1 MIPFNKN
8 ILPRLKGSY
17 IVGGSI
23 RDLLL
28 GRTPI
33 DYDIAVTGNPEQF
46 AKQLMAKSDGHLV
59 RLGKPGKMIIR
70 VISGNLIFDITS
82 LNGTSIEDDLN
93 QRDFTINAIAYD
105 LYSEEI
111 IDCLGGLQDLADKKV
126 RMVTNDIFK
135 KDPVRLIRAYRIG
148 ACLNFEIEDTTA
160 KTITSDTKLLK
171 NIPGERMRAELLS
184 MLGTS
189 TSYLYLSQ
197 MATSGLLTAIFP
209 DLDRLKGCFQN
220 HYHHFDGF
228 EHTLRAYGHLETLL
242 NDPGKFLPD
251 MSDKIHQYIDNN
263 KPALIKCA
271 ILLHDIGKP
280 LMKTLDGSGKCH
292 FYGHARKSADM
303 AQKISQGL
311 RFSNLERQ
319 FIDGIIR
326 NHMKPL
332 SLFIAYEKKTLTQK
346 GITRFYKKCGEYTPA
361 LLLTA
366 IADTQAKQNKINHKN
381 NAFMAFLKKMIFE
394 YFYNFQPISN
404 EPPLITGRDLIHVF
418 GLKPSPLFRKFL
430 DLVDDAKLTKTI
442 KNRSEALELIREFLI
457 RTSRNQTGS

>member
-1 MIPFNKN
+1 MIQFNKN
-8 ILPRLKGSY
+8 ILPRLKGTY
-17 IVGGSI
+17 IIGGSV

-28 GRTPI
+28 GRTPT

-46 AKQLMAKSDGHLV
+46 AKKLMAKSDGHLV
-59 RLGKPGKMIIR
+59 RLGKPGQMIIR
-70 VISGNLIFDITS
+70 VISGDLIFDITS
-82 LNGTSIEDDLN
+82 LNGTSIEDNLN

-105 LYSEEI
+105 LYSERI

-126 RMVTNDIFK
+126 RMVSKEIFK

-148 ACLNFEIEDTTA
+148 ACLNFEIEA
-160 KTITSDTKLLK
+160 KTATAIKSNTQLLK
-171 NIPGERMRAELLS
+171 NIAGERIRVELFT
-184 MLGTS
+184 MIGTS

-197 MATSGLLTAIFP
+197 MAISGLLTAIFP

-220 HYHHFDGF
+220 HHHHFDGF
-228 EHTLRAYGHLETLL
+228 EHTMRAYGHLETLL
-242 NDPGKFLPD
+242 NDPGKILPD
-251 MSDKIHQYIDNN
+251 TSAKIHQYIHKN

-280 LMKTLDGSGKCH
+280 LMKTLDSSGKCH

-303 AQKISQGL
+303 AQKISQRL
-311 RFSNLERQ
+311 RFSNHERQ

-332 SLFIAYEKKTLTQK
+332 SLFTAYEKKTLTQK

-361 LLLTA
+361 LLLAA
-366 IADTQAKQNKINHKN
+366 IADTKAKQNKLNEKN
-381 NAFMAFLKKMIFE
+381 KAFKSFLKKMIFE
-394 YFYNFQPISN
+394 YFYHYQPISD

-418 GLKPSPLFRKFL
+418 GLTPSPLFRKIL
-430 DLVDDAKLTKTI
+430 NLVDDAKLTKTI
-442 KNRSEALELIREFLI
+442 ENRSEALELVKDILK
-457 RTSRNQTGS
+457 NDG

>member
-8 ILPRLKGSY
+8 ILPRLKGTY
-17 IVGGSI
+17 IIGGSV

-28 GRTPI
+28 GRTPT

-46 AKQLMAKSDGHLV
+46 AEKLIAKSDGHLV
-59 RLGKPGKMIIR
+59 RLGKPGQMIIR
-70 VISGNLIFDITS
+70 VISGDLIFDITS
-82 LNGTSIEDDLN
+82 LNGTSIEDNLN

-105 LYSEEI
+105 LYSERI

-126 RMVTNDIFK
+126 RMVSKEIFK

-148 ACLNFEIEDTTA
+148 ACLNFEIEA
-160 KTITSDTKLLK
+160 KTATAITSNSKLLK
-171 NIPGERMRAELLS
+171 NIAGERIRVELFT

-197 MATSGLLTAIFP
+197 MAISGLLTAIFP

-220 HYHHFDGF
+220 HHHHFDGF
-228 EHTLRAYGHLETLL
+228 EHTMRAYGHLETLL
-242 NDPGKFLPD
+242 NDPGKILPD
-251 MSDKIHQYIDNN
+251 TSAKIHQYIHKN

-280 LMKTLDGSGKCH
+280 LMKTLDSSGKCH

-303 AQKISQGL
+303 AQKISQRL
-311 RFSNLERQ
+311 RFSNHERQ

-332 SLFIAYEKKTLTQK
+332 SLFTAYDKKTLTQK

-361 LLLTA
+361 LLLAA
-366 IADTQAKQNKINHKN
+366 IADTKAKQNKLNEKN
-381 NAFMAFLKKMIFE
+381 KALKSFLKKMIFE
-394 YFYNFQPISN
+394 YFYHYQPISD
-404 EPPLITGRDLIHVF
+404 EPPLVTGRDLIHVF
-418 GLKPSPLFRKFL
+418 GLTPSPLFRKIL

-442 KNRSEALELIREFLI
+442 ENRSEALELIKDVLK
-457 RTSRNQTGS
+457 NDG

>member
-8 ILPRLKGSY
+8 ILPRLKGTY
-17 IVGGSI
+17 IIGGSV

-28 GRTPI
+28 GRTPT

-46 AKQLMAKSDGHLV
+46 AEKLIAKSDGHLV
-59 RLGKPGKMIIR
+59 RLGKPGQMIIR
-70 VISGNLIFDITS
+70 VISGDLIFDITS
-82 LNGTSIEDDLN
+82 LNGTSIEDNLN

-105 LYSEEI
+105 LYSERI

-126 RMVTNDIFK
+126 RMVSKEIFK

-148 ACLNFEIEDTTA
+148 ACLNFEIEA
-160 KTITSDTKLLK
+160 KTATAITSNTKLLK
-171 NIPGERMRAELLS
+171 NIAGERIRVELFT

-197 MATSGLLTAIFP
+197 MAISGLLTTIFP

-220 HYHHFDGF
+220 HHHHFDGF
-228 EHTLRAYGHLETLL
+228 EHTMRAYGHLETLL
-242 NDPGKFLPD
+242 NDPGKILPD
-251 MSDKIHQYIDNN
+251 TSAKIHQYIHKN

-280 LMKTLDGSGKCH
+280 LMKTLNSSGKCH

-303 AQKISQGL
+303 AQKISQRL
-311 RFSNLERQ
+311 RFSNHERQ

-332 SLFIAYEKKTLTQK
+332 SLFTAYEKKTLTQK

-361 LLLTA
+361 LLLAA
-366 IADTQAKQNKINHKN
+366 IADTKAKQNKLNEKN
-381 NAFMAFLKKMIFE
+381 KALKSFLKKMIFE
-394 YFYNFQPISN
+394 YFYHYQPISD
-404 EPPLITGRDLIHVF
+404 EPPLVTGRDLIHVF
-418 GLKPSPLFRKFL
+418 GLTPSPLFRKIL

-442 KNRSEALELIREFLI
+442 ENRSEALELIKDVLK
-457 RTSRNQTGS
+457 NDG

>member
-1 MIPFNKN
+1 MIQFNKN
-8 ILPRLKGSY
+8 ILPRLKGTY
-17 IVGGSI
+17 IIGGSV

-28 GRTPI
+28 GRTPT

-46 AKQLMAKSDGHLV
+46 AKKLMAKSDGHLV
-59 RLGKPGKMIIR
+59 RLGKPGQMIIR
-70 VISGNLIFDITS
+70 VISGDLIFDITS
-82 LNGTSIEDDLN
+82 LNGTSIEDNLN

-105 LYSEEI
+105 LYSERI

-126 RMVTNDIFK
+126 RMVSKEIFK

-148 ACLNFEIEDTTA
+148 ACLNFEIEA
-160 KTITSDTKLLK
+160 KTATAIKSNTQLLK
-171 NIPGERMRAELLS
+171 NIAGERIRVELFK
-184 MLGTS
+184 MIGTS

-197 MATSGLLTAIFP
+197 MAISGLLTAIFP

-220 HYHHFDGF
+220 HHHHFDGF
-228 EHTLRAYGHLETLL
+228 EHTMRAYGHLETLL
-242 NDPGKFLPD
+242 NDPGKILPD
-251 MSDKIHQYIDNN
+251 TSAKIHQYIHKN

-280 LMKTLDGSGKCH
+280 LMKTLDSSGNCH

-303 AQKISQGL
+303 AQKISQRL
-311 RFSNLERQ
+311 RFSNHERQ

-332 SLFIAYEKKTLTQK
+332 SLFTAYEKKTLTQK

-361 LLLTA
+361 LLLAA
-366 IADTQAKQNKINHKN
+366 IADTKAKQYKLNEKNK
-381 NAFMAFLKKMIFE
+381 AFKSFLKKMIFE
-394 YFYNFQPISN
+394 YFYHYQPISD

-418 GLKPSPLFRKFL
+418 GLTPSPLFRKIL
-430 DLVDDAKLTKTI
+430 NLVDDAKLTKTI
-442 KNRSEALELIREFLI
+442 ENRSEALELVKDILK
-457 RTSRNQTGS
+457 NDG

>member
-8 ILPRLKGSY
+8 ILPRLKGTY
-17 IVGGSI
+17 IIGGSV

-28 GRTPI
+28 GRTPT

-46 AKQLMAKSDGHLV
+46 AEKLIAKSDGHLV
-59 RLGKPGKMIIR
+59 RLGKPGQMIIR
-70 VISGNLIFDITS
+70 VISGDLIFDITS
-82 LNGTSIEDDLN
+82 LNGTSIEDNLN

-105 LYSEEI
+105 LYSERI

-126 RMVTNDIFK
+126 RMVSKEIFK

-148 ACLNFEIEDTTA
+148 ACLNFEIEA
-160 KTITSDTKLLK
+160 KTVTAITSYTKLLK
-171 NIPGERMRAELLS
+171 NIAGERIRVELFT

-189 TSYLYLSQ
+189 TSYVYLSQ
-197 MATSGLLTAIFP
+197 MAISGLLTAIFP

-220 HYHHFDGF
+220 HHHHFDGF
-228 EHTLRAYGHLETLL
+228 EHTMRAYGHLETLL
-242 NDPGKFLPD
+242 NDPGKILPD
-251 MSDKIHQYIDNN
+251 TSAKIHQYIHKN

-280 LMKTLDGSGKCH
+280 LMKTLDSSGKCH

-303 AQKISQGL
+303 AQKISQRL
-311 RFSNLERQ
+311 RFSNHERQ

-332 SLFIAYEKKTLTQK
+332 SLFTAYEKKTLTQK

-361 LLLTA
+361 LLLSA
-366 IADTQAKQNKINHKN
+366 IADTKAKQNKLNEKN
-381 NAFMAFLKKMIFE
+381 KALKSFLKKMIFE
-394 YFYNFQPISN
+394 YFYHYQPISD
-404 EPPLITGRDLIHVF
+404 EPPLVTGRDLIHVF
-418 GLKPSPLFRKFL
+418 GLTPSPLFRKIL

-442 KNRSEALELIREFLI
+442 ENRSEALELIKDVLK
-457 RTSRNQTGS
+457 NDG

>member
-8 ILPRLKGSY
+8 ILPRLKGTY
-17 IVGGSI
+17 IIGGSV

-28 GRTPI
+28 GRTPT

-46 AKQLMAKSDGHLV
+46 AEKLIAKSDGHLV
-59 RLGKPGKMIIR
+59 RLGKPGQMIIR
-70 VISGNLIFDITS
+70 VISGDLIFDITS
-82 LNGTSIEDDLN
+82 LNGTSIEDNLN

-105 LYSEEI
+105 LYSERI

-126 RMVTNDIFK
+126 RMVSKEIFK

-148 ACLNFEIEDTTA
+148 ACLNFEIEA
-160 KTITSDTKLLK
+160 KTATAITSNTKLLK
-171 NIPGERMRAELLS
+171 NIAGERIRVELFT

-197 MATSGLLTAIFP
+197 MAISGLLTTIFP

-220 HYHHFDGF
+220 HHHHFDGF
-228 EHTLRAYGHLETLL
+228 EHTMRAYGHLETLL
-242 NDPGKFLPD
+242 NDPGKILPD
-251 MSDKIHQYIDNN
+251 TSAKIHQYIHKN

-280 LMKTLDGSGKCH
+280 LMKTLDSSGKCH

-303 AQKISQGL
+303 AQKISQRL
-311 RFSNLERQ
+311 RFSNHERQ

-332 SLFIAYEKKTLTQK
+332 SLFTAYEKKTLTQK

-361 LLLTA
+361 LLLAA
-366 IADTQAKQNKINHKN
+366 IADTKAKQNKLNEKN
-381 NAFMAFLKKMIFE
+381 KALKSFLKKMIFE
-394 YFYNFQPISN
+394 YFYHYQPISD
-404 EPPLITGRDLIHVF
+404 EPPLVTGRDLIHVF
-418 GLKPSPLFRKFL
+418 GLTPSPLFRKIL

-442 KNRSEALELIREFLI
+442 ENRSEALELIKDVLK
-457 RTSRNQTGS
+457 NDG

>member
-8 ILPRLKGSY
+8 ILPRLKGTY
-17 IVGGSI
+17 IIGGSV

-28 GRTPI
+28 GRTPT

-46 AKQLMAKSDGHLV
+46 AEKLIAKSDGHLV
-59 RLGKPGKMIIR
+59 RLGKPGQMIIR
-70 VISGNLIFDITS
+70 VISGDLIFDITS
-82 LNGTSIEDDLN
+82 LNGTSIEDNLN

-105 LYSEEI
+105 LYSERI

-126 RMVTNDIFK
+126 RMVSKEIFK

-148 ACLNFEIEDTTA
+148 ACLNFEIEA
-160 KTITSDTKLLK
+160 KTVTAITSYTKLLK
-171 NIPGERMRAELLS
+171 NIAGERIRVELFT

-189 TSYLYLSQ
+189 TSYVYLSQ
-197 MATSGLLTAIFP
+197 MAISGLLTAIFP

-220 HYHHFDGF
+220 HHHHFDGF
-228 EHTLRAYGHLETLL
+228 EHTMRAYGHLETLL
-242 NDPGKFLPD
+242 NDPGKILPD
-251 MSDKIHQYIDNN
+251 TSAKIHQYIHKN

-280 LMKTLDGSGKCH
+280 LMKTLDSSGKCH

-303 AQKISQGL
+303 AQKISQRL
-311 RFSNLERQ
+311 RFSNHERQ

-332 SLFIAYEKKTLTQK
+332 SLFTAYEKKTLTQK

-361 LLLTA
+361 LLLAA
-366 IADTQAKQNKINHKN
+366 IADTKAKQNKLNEKN
-381 NAFMAFLKKMIFE
+381 KALKSFLKKMIFE
-394 YFYNFQPISN
+394 YFYHYQPISD
-404 EPPLITGRDLIHVF
+404 EPPLVTGRDLIHVF
-418 GLKPSPLFRKFL
+418 GLTPSPLFRKIL

-442 KNRSEALELIREFLI
+442 ENRSEALELIKDVLK
-457 RTSRNQTGS
+457 NDG